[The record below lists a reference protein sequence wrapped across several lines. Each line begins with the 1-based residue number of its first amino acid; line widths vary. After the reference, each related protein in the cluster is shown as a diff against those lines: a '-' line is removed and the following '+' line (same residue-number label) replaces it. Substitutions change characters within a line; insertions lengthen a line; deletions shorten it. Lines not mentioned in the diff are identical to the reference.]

1 VDLLLCWLV
10 GPAALVAVAL
20 GLSFGLELTSGVRL
34 PWTVRP
40 AAGLAVMIVLAQL
53 LVSTDTTAE
62 LAIPAVVGLG
72 AFGLVMGWSAR
83 IYQGPLPGWELA
95 AAGGVYLVFGA
106 PVLLSGDPTFAGF
119 IKLDDTATWM
129 ALTDHAFEFGR
140 KINGFEPSTWEA
152 LIDVNAGNGY
162 PIGSFVPMALM
173 SKLTGQDL
181 AWTIQPSMALMAA
194 MLSLLL
200 AQIVRPLISPAPVRA
215 AIAFL
220 AAQSAMLL
228 GYTFWGGVKEV
239 AAALLLALGPLL
251 CWYAIEQAEVRRR
264 WILPG
269 LSISAFLAVLGAP
282 GAVWLVPT
290 LVPMLL
296 LARDKLGTRTTVR
309 IGGASLGFALVLSLP
324 QLITPNGFFNPF
336 QKFLFEETEL
346 GNLAEPLSIQR
357 VMGVWPAEDFRLDP
371 DFSFG
376 VTILAVVL
384 AGLAGYA
391 CYLAIRDK
399 DRLLPSYALGG
410 ALAFAIVYALGSP
423 WIDGK
428 GMAIVSPALLA
439 AGLTGAALLVLRTSH
454 NIEGW
459 LVGAVTAGLI
469 LMTSFLFYQGVFLA
483 PYDEQRELE
492 RIGEDF
498 DGEGPALLTE
508 GSTYGPRHFL
518 RELDA
523 ENAKD
528 LRRRTVA
535 LADGGLPD
543 DVPYLDTDLIATPSL
558 APYNLLVLR
567 RSPAASR
574 PPGDFGLAE
583 AGTYYEVWERGGE
596 GAAPGSPLER
606 LPLGEPP
613 LNSSAVPDCAQV
625 ESLAAAAG
633 ADGTLLAARP
643 ADSVPIDLSG
653 VSLPGSWERDGST
666 RVIPHSSGSIEVGAE
681 LPAEADYTLWVGG
694 NILGELEVSAGD
706 QTAEPRRQALNQNL
720 YEPFGPFELAA
731 GEQTFTLDYSD
742 SRFGPGAG
750 GDPTPLGPIFVQR
763 VQPAD
768 RGTVSVPASDYRQ
781 LCDQAW
787 DWIEAYG

>member
-1 VDLLLCWLV
+1 MDLLLCWLV
-10 GPAALVAVAL
+10 GPAVLVAVAV
-20 GLSFGLELTSGVRL
+20 GLSFGLELISGARL

-40 AAGLAVMIVLAQL
+40 AAGLAVMIVIAQL

-83 IYQGPLPGWELA
+83 LNQVPLPRWELA
-95 AAGGVYLVFGA
+95 AAGGVFLVFGA
-106 PVLLSGDPTFAGF
+106 PVLLSGDPTFAGY

-140 KINGFEPSTWEA
+140 KVSGFDVSTWEA

-173 SKLTGQDL
+173 SKVTGQDV

-200 AQIVRPLISPAPVRA
+200 AQIIRPLIEPAPARA

-228 GYTFWGGVKEV
+228 GYTLWGGVKEV

-251 CWYAIEQAEVRRR
+251 CWYAIDQADVRRR

-290 LVPMLL
+290 LVPLLL
-296 LARDKLGTRTTVR
+296 LARKKLGDATTVR
-309 IGGASLGFALVLSLP
+309 VAGASLGFALILSLP

-336 QKFLFEETEL
+336 QSFLFEETEL
-346 GNLAEPLSIQR
+346 GNLAEPLSIPR

-371 DFSFG
+371 DFSTA
-376 VTILAVVL
+376 VTILALVL
-384 AGLAGYA
+384 AGLAAYA

-399 DRLLPSYALGG
+399 DRLLPSYVLGG
-410 ALAFAIVYALGSP
+410 AAAFAVVYALGSP

-439 AGLTGAALLVLRTSH
+439 AGLTGAALLILRTSH

-459 LVGAVTAGLI
+459 VVCTVTAGLI
-469 LMTSFLFYQGVFLA
+469 LATSFLFYQGAFLA

-492 RIGEDF
+492 EIGERF
-498 DGEGPALLTE
+498 DGQGPALLTE

-528 LRRRTVA
+528 LRRRAVT

-543 DVPYLDTDLIATPSL
+543 DVPYLDTDLIATSSL
-558 APYNLLVLR
+558 EPYNLLVLR

-574 PPGDFGLAE
+574 PPGDYGLAE

-596 GAAPGSPLER
+596 GAATGPPLAR
-606 LPLGEPP
+606 LPLGAPP
-613 LNSSAVPDCAQV
+613 LQSSAVPDCA
-625 ESLAAAAG
+625 AGGGARRRRGARRHAAG
-633 ADGTLLAARP
+633 RPRRRQRPPGPLRRHAARLVGARRNDAGHP
-643 ADSVPIDLSG
+643 RVLGHHRGRRRAAGRGRLHALGRGQHPRRARG
-653 VSLPGSWERDGST
+653 QRRRRDG
-666 RVIPHSSGSIEVGAE
+666 A
-681 LPAEADYTLWVGG
+681 AQEAGP
-694 NILGELEVSAGD
+694 
-706 QTAEPRRQALNQNL
+706 EPEPLRAVRPVRARRRRADLHARL
-720 YEPFGPFELAA
+720 
-731 GEQTFTLDYSD
+731 
-742 SRFGPGAG
+742 
-750 GDPTPLGPIFVQR
+750 QR
-763 VQPAD
+763 QP
-768 RGTVSVPASDYRQ
+768 PASGQRRRPHTPRPDLRAARAARRSRHGQ
-781 LCDQAW
+781 RAVIRLQATLR
-787 DWIEAYG
+787 